1 MIKKCYPGG
10 KKKAVTFSFD
20 DGTQQDIRLV
30 GLLNKHGLKATFNFN
45 GGKCQNDC
53 FAVTEN
59 SKSVW
64 DGSCALR
71 ECFAGHE
78 IASHS
83 LTHPNLTAM
92 SDSDIAREISE
103 DKRLLGAAIGYEV
116 RGFAAPYGL
125 YDERTIKHLKQS
137 GICYNRTTV
146 PTKGFSLPE
155 DFLRWDSTG
164 HICELLKEENK
175 NLLSD
180 FKNTEQELACLYLWG
195 HSFELNILDCYSKE
209 AWKGLRDRWGFLE
222 DIFRNISG
230 SLDTWYATNIEIF
243 DYVTAIRKA
252 VITENQIENKSNMT
266 IYFSIDGEPIQV
278 EPNGVLKL

>member
-20 DGTQQDIRLV
+20 DGTSQDIRLV
-30 GLLNKHGLKATFNFN
+30 GLLNKYGLKATFNFN
-45 GGKCQNDC
+45 SGICRNAC

-59 SKSVW
+59 GKSVW

-71 ECFAGHE
+71 ECFEGHE

-83 LTHPNLTAM
+83 LTHPILTNL
-92 SDSDIAREISE
+92 SDSECLKEIVD
-103 DKRLLGAAIGYEV
+103 DKKILGDVMGYEI
-116 RGFAAPYGL
+116 RGFAAPGGYVDDRL
-125 YDERTIKHLKQS
+125 IKYLKQS

-146 PTKGFSLPE
+146 PTKEFSLPE

-209 AWKGLRDRWGFLE
+209 AWKGLRERWGFLE

-252 VITENQIENKSNMT
+252 VITENQIENKSDRT
-266 IYFSIDGEPIQV
+266 LYFSIDDEPTQV
-278 EPNGVLKL
+278 EPNCVLKL